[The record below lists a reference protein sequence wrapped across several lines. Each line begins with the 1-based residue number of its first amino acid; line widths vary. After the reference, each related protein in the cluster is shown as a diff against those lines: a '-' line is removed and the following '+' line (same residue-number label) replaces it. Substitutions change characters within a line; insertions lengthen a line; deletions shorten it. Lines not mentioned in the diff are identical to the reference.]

1 MAEHTTGPWRSLS
14 PRTAGAGTVT
24 GWIVGAEPDEDAPT
38 VAWIEEVQP
47 ADLRLMVA
55 APELLAAL
63 TALAMRDLRHDGS
76 LCWCDGAVTTPLTH
90 KHDEDCQQARA
101 AISKARGA
109 IS

>member
-47 ADLRLMVA
+47 ADLALLLA

-63 TALAMRDLRHDGS
+63 TALLEQLSADPVYLPLRT
-76 LCWCDGAVTTPLTH
+76 A
-90 KHDEDCQQARA
+90 ARA